1 MSTNIAIESRKHLK
15 TMAYLYRKLLEQLKT
30 TWILQSFAINNN
42 NNNSNNSNKNNNEK
56 KETKCLKSAA

>member
-1 MSTNIAIESRKHLK
+1 
-15 TMAYLYRKLLEQLKT
+15 MAYLYRKLLEQLKT

-42 NNNSNNSNKNNNEK
+42 NDNNNSNNNNKNNNEK

>member
-1 MSTNIAIESRKHLK
+1 
-15 TMAYLYRKLLEQLKT
+15 MAYLYRKLLEQLKT

-42 NNNSNNSNKNNNEK
+42 NNNNSNNNNKNNNEK